1 MSINVAITVKVLDKD
16 IKVGCPKEE
25 EAALLESAKYLNEQM
40 KIVRDAGVMGTDKI
54 AIMAALNITRDL
66 LKDKTITADYA
77 KLSSGLDDLLSQL
90 DDKLNDLQQP
100 S

>member
-1 MSINVAITVKVLDKD
+1 MSINVAVTVKVLDRD

-25 EAALLESAKYLNEQM
+25 EATLLESAKYLNEQM
-40 KIVRDAGVMGTDKI
+40 KIVRDTGVMGADKI

-66 LKDKTITADYA
+66 LKDKAITADYA
-77 KLSSGLDDLLSQL
+77 KLSAGLNNLLDQL
-90 DDKLNDLQQP
+90 DDKLNELQHP